1 MPSNLETESGFA
13 PSGDTQIYFETAG
26 SGPPLVFLHA
36 GVSDLRMWDPQFDL
50 FSRRFRVV
58 RYDHRG
64 FGKTRPTHTPFM
76 LHEDLLSVMRCLG
89 IARAVLVGCS
99 MGGTTAVDFALAYPD
114 MVDALVLSGSGL
126 SGWTWSPEIV
136 KLTTEIFERVGAGDI
151 DCARQLE
158 ERFWLDGTRDSGSI
172 DPIYRARASA
182 IYADNFRPELW
193 TIQPQPPS
201 PPSGERLTE
210 IKAPTLVVIGDSDA
224 QDLHNIAN
232 LLVSKIAGARL
243 VTIRNSA
250 HMPNLEHPDQF
261 NRIVLDFLDAIPHP
275 KKVQSPAR

>member
-1 MPSNLETESGFA
+1 MSSNLDTESGFA

-50 FSRRFRVV
+50 FSRSFRVV

-76 LHEDLLSVMRCLG
+76 LHEDLLSVMRHLG
-89 IARAVLVGCS
+89 IARAILVGCS

-136 KLTTEIFERVGAGDI
+136 KLMTEILERVGAGDT
-151 DCARQLE
+151 DGARQLND
-158 ERFWLDGTRDSGSI
+158 RLWLDGPRDPGLI
-172 DPIYRARASA
+172 DPIYRARANALS
-182 IYADNFRPELW
+182 ADNFLPERW

-201 PPSGERLTE
+201 PPSSERLAE
-210 IKAPTLVVIGDSDA
+210 IKAPTLIMIGDCDA

-232 LLVSKIAGARL
+232 LLVSKIAGARSA
-243 VTIRNSA
+243 TIQNAA

-261 NRIVLDFLDAIPHP
+261 NRLVMDFLDAIPHP
-275 KKVQSPAR
+275 KNIQG

>member
-89 IARAVLVGCS
+89 IARAILVGCS

-114 MVDALVLSGSGL
+114 MVHSLVLPGSGL

-151 DCARQLE
+151 DGARRLE
-158 ERFWLDGTRDSGSI
+158 ERFWLDGPRDSGSI

-182 IYADNFRPELW
+182 LYADNFRPELW

-201 PPSGERLTE
+201 PPCVKPASFISSG
-210 IKAPTLVVIGDSDA
+210 
-224 QDLHNIAN
+224 
-232 LLVSKIAGARL
+232 
-243 VTIRNSA
+243 
-250 HMPNLEHPDQF
+250 
-261 NRIVLDFLDAIPHP
+261 
-275 KKVQSPAR
+275 

>member
-1 MPSNLETESGFA
+1 MSSSLQTENGFA

-36 GVSDLRMWDPQFDL
+36 GISDLRMWDPQFDL
-50 FSRRFRVV
+50 FARRFRVV

-64 FGKTRPTHTPFM
+64 FGKTRPTRTPFM

-136 KLTTEIFERVGAGDI
+136 KLLTETFERVGAGDL
-151 DCARQLE
+151 DGARQLSE
-158 ERFWLDGTRDSGSI
+158 QFWLEGQRHSGSI
-172 DPIYRARASA
+172 DLIYRARASA
-182 IYADNFRPELW
+182 LYADNFRPERW
-193 TIQPQPPS
+193 TIQPQPPN
-201 PPSGERLTE
+201 PPSNKRLAE
-210 IKAPTLVVIGDSDA
+210 IKAPTLVMIGDRDA
-224 QDLHNIAN
+224 PDLHNIAD
-232 LLVSKIAGARL
+232 LLVSEIDGARL
-243 VTIRNSA
+243 VTIRNAA
-250 HMPNLEHPDQF
+250 HLPNLEHPDQF
-261 NRIVLDFLDAIPHP
+261 NQIVMDFLDAIPHLRNP
-275 KKVQSPAR
+275 